1 MAACRARDPKTIIVI
16 ISGCGATHPAVVA
29 IIIAGSGAAIAK
41 VRFENLI
48 AYNCANDSTVNGT
61 FGLVATPSNHIA
73 MHAACVY
80 SNGGADDAAIPI
92 TSATI
97 ILRGGNGKGDRFRA
111 LMFDSAVVRRSLL
124 RAKGPF

>member
-1 MAACRARDPKTIIVI
+1 
-16 ISGCGATHPAVVA
+16 
-29 IIIAGSGAAIAK
+29 
-41 VRFENLI
+41 LI
-48 AYNCANDSTVNGT
+48 AYNCANDSTDNGA

-73 MHAACVY
+73 KHAACVC
-80 SNGGADDAAIPI
+80 SNGRADDAAIPI

-97 ILRGGNGKGDRFRA
+97 ILRGGNGKGEHGKRNRFQA